1 MPTLE
6 SRVARL
12 EERCESMHNLITDNG
27 IERRRQ
33 ADHTNDMLEE
43 IRATMGDMKGKVDTM
58 QGYGAGI
65 ASVFGVIGAGIGL
78 LWDKIDGH

>member
-12 EERCESMHNLITDNG
+12 EERCDAMVNTITENG

-33 ADHTNDMLEE
+33 ADHTNDILEE
-43 IRATMGDMKGKVDTM
+43 IRSNIGDVKQKVDTM

-78 LWDKIDGH
+78 AWDKLNGN

>member
-1 MPTLE
+1 
-6 SRVARL
+6 
-12 EERCESMHNLITDNG
+12 MHNLITENG

-33 ADHTNDMLEE
+33 ADHTNDILEE
-43 IRATMGDMKGKVDTM
+43 IRSNLGDMKGKVDTM

-78 LWDKIDGH
+78 LWDKFNGH